1 MRLEHEV
8 EASVDLSEIVVQ
20 DEAKS
25 PDDIEVILHFVTIE
39 AHYLLGVLER
49 TDYFVCL
56 SHHVCLLRTPRQPTL
71 VIKHEEGGRILEV
84 ARCDFLDRA
93 VYVIGFDAI
102 VPAKGRRNVVLP
114 PVVERQFDGCQAA
127 NVGLGPDR

>member
-1 MRLEHEV
+1 MLEV
-8 EASVDLSEIVVQ
+8 EAMVDLSEIVVQ

-56 SHHVCLLRTPRQPTL
+56 SHHVCLLRAPGQPCFF
-71 VIKHEEGGRILEV
+71 V
-84 ARCDFLDRA
+84 
-93 VYVIGFDAI
+93 
-102 VPAKGRRNVVLP
+102 
-114 PVVERQFDGCQAA
+114 
-127 NVGLGPDR
+127 